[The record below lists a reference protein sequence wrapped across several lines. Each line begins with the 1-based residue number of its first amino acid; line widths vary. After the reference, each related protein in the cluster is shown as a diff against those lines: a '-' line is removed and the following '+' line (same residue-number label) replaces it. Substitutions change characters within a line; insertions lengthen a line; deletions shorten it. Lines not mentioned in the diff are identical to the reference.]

1 MAIIETA
8 AASVMFV
15 KEKGEIG
22 NNFGQSF
29 WLYPQVLYGNPLFF
43 DVIKRI

>member
-15 KEKGEIG
+15 KEKGEIE
-22 NNFGQSF
+22 NNVGQSF
-29 WLYPQVLYGNPLFF
+29 WLYPHVLHGNGLFF